1 MNPDDSTPI
10 SWEIILK
17 YFGNLTDVQKQQ
29 FAALYDAY
37 FEWNTQINVVSR
49 KDFHLFYER
58 HVLHSLAIASVVDFE
73 DGTKILDVGTGG
85 GFPGIPLAI
94 LFPECQFLLVDS
106 IGKKIKVANG
116 VAEAIG
122 LKNIKAQQA
131 RMEQGREKYDV
142 IVTRAVAPMAQLKHW
157 LVGKLDAKSK
167 KSVKGLFCLKG
178 GDLTEEIIAAKVKAN
193 LYNISDMFEEEFF
206 ETKMVVWVEKF

>member
-1 MNPDDSTPI
+1 LNVEDPTPI

-17 YFGNLTDVQKQQ
+17 YFQGLTDTQKQQ

-58 HVLHSLAIASVVDFE
+58 HVLHSLAIAKVADFE
-73 DGTKILDVGTGG
+73 DGTTILDVGTGG

-94 LFPECQFLLVDS
+94 LFPNCNFHLVDS

-116 VAEAIG
+116 VAETIG
-122 LKNIKAQQA
+122 LKNVRATQG

-142 IVTRAVAPMAQLKHW
+142 IVTRAVAPLAQLKHW

-167 KSVKGLFCLKG
+167 KAVSGLFCLKG
-178 GDLTEEIIAAKVKAN
+178 GDLTEEIIQAKVKAN
-193 LYNISDMFEEEFF
+193 LYDISDSFKEEFF
-206 ETKMVVWVEKF
+206 ETKKVVWVKRF

>member
-1 MNPDDSTPI
+1 MNPPDSAPI

-17 YFGNLTDVQKQQ
+17 YFDGLTEEQQRQ

-37 FEWNTQINVVSR
+37 DEWNAQINVVSR

-58 HVLHSLAIASVVDFE
+58 HVLHSLAIAAVADFE
-73 DGTKILDVGTGG
+73 DGTQILDVGTGG

-94 LFPECQFLLVDS
+94 MFPECQFHLVDS
-106 IGKKIKVANG
+106 IGKKIKVVNA
-116 VAEAIG
+116 VAEAVG
-122 LKNIKAQQA
+122 LQNVKAEQA

-142 IVTRAVAPMAQLKHW
+142 IVTRAVAPLAQLKHW

-167 KSVKGLFCLKG
+167 RSVKGLFCLKG
-178 GDLTEEIIAAKVKAN
+178 GDLTEEIIEARVKAN
-193 LYNISDMFEEEFF
+193 LYDISDLFEEEFF
-206 ETKMVVWVEKF
+206 QTKKVVWVKSF